1 MTYVL
6 AFLAA
11 VAGTVAGFF
20 LASALGSVLAPALG
34 ISSFEGAAGYFAVFV
49 VGPVGG
55 LIGLVLGLWL
65 VLRYKGGYRTFSAI
79 AGRSALI
86 VVAIAVVAAAGV
98 QLRLATLENFSN
110 GPSPQMEFEIRL
122 PAHAVI
128 TSKQG
133 LDVEMQAGSQRS
145 GGLLRDEW
153 LRQDGDRPVVVGFVP
168 LYTRTSQRM
177 LVVSRPGEPKLLFN
191 IKLAATPAAS
201 GSYGDWQRVDFLD
214 DMKADSSPRRPGSAE
229 NFEIRY
235 RVPDWT
241 KP

>member
-1 MTYVL
+1 MTYIL

-11 VAGTVAGFF
+11 IAGIAIGFF
-20 LASALGSVLAPALG
+20 LAAALGSVLAPALG
-34 ISSFEGAAGYFAVFV
+34 ISNFEGAAGYFAVFLLV
-49 VGPVGG
+49 PVGG

-65 VLRYKGGYRTFSAI
+65 VFRYKGGHRTFSAI
-79 AGRSALI
+79 AGRSAII
-86 VVAIAVVAAAGV
+86 VLAIAVVAAASV

-122 PAHAVI
+122 PVNATI
-128 TSKQG
+128 DRQG
-133 LDVEMQAGSQRS
+133 LDFEMQGGSQRS
-145 GGLLRDEW
+145 GGFLRDEW
-153 LRQDGDRPVVVGFVP
+153 LRHDGDRPVLVGFVP

-177 LVVSRPGEPKLLFN
+177 LVVSRPGEPKLLFQ
-191 IKLAATPAAS
+191 IRLSATPAAS
-201 GSYGDWQRVDFLD
+201 DRYSDWQRVDFLD
-214 DMKADSSPRRPGSAE
+214 DMKADSTPRRPGGAE

>member
-20 LASALGSVLAPALG
+20 LASALGSVVASALG
-34 ISSFEGAAGYFAVFV
+34 ISNFEGAAGYFAVFV
-49 VGPVGG
+49 FGPVGG

-65 VLRYKGGYRTFSAI
+65 VFRYKGGHRTFSAI
-79 AGRSALI
+79 AGRSAFV

-122 PAHAVI
+122 PAHATI
-128 TSKQG
+128 ARQG
-133 LDVEMQAGSQRS
+133 LDFEMQAGSQRS
-145 GGLLRDEW
+145 GGLLRDQW
-153 LRQDGDRPVVVGFVP
+153 LRQDGDRPVLVGFVP

-191 IKLAATPAAS
+191 IKLSATPAAS
-201 GSYGDWQRVDFLD
+201 DRYGDWQRVDFLD
-214 DMKADSSPRRPGSAE
+214 DMKADSTPRHPGSAE